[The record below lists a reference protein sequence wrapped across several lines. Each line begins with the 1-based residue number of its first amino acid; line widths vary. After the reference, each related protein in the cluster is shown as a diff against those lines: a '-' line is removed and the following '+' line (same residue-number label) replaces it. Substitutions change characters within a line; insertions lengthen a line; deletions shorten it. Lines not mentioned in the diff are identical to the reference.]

1 MVDALLKTERNKLMS
16 KFDQYDTNGKTE
28 RVVNGFPMRYFFR
41 YEVEHL
47 LARAGFEVVELYG
60 DYDKSPL
67 VDESPEMI
75 FVARK
80 VSD

>member
-1 MVDALLKTERNKLMS
+1 MS